1 MTDQQQAALSA
12 LEQARAVRDGMPHG
26 PERRALNVAL
36 DLTDVAISAARAA
49 APAGWVLVPEE
60 PTPEMVAAMASAW
73 QMAVERDDPN
83 ECIAEWRAALAAAP
97 QPAT

>member
-1 MTDQQQAALSA
+1 MTTIEQQAALHA

-26 PERRALNVAL
+26 PERRAMNAAL

-49 APAGWVLVPEE
+49 SPGGWVLVPEE
-60 PTPEMVAAMASAW
+60 PTPERVAAMARAW
-73 QMAVERDDPN
+73 QLAVERDDPN

-97 QPAT
+97 KPA